1 LELIENCRNDFKIN
15 NSKIALYLTSPTDG
29 LLIDYRREQ
38 YSNLHEYI
46 EEMEEIYTQWVVAE
60 ADFQS
65 AHARK
70 LHFQETMEEI
80 KGDVDDDN

>member
-1 LELIENCRNDFKIN
+1 
-15 NSKIALYLTSPTDG
+15 
-29 LLIDYRREQ
+29 
-38 YSNLHEYI
+38 
-46 EEMEEIYTQWVVAE
+46 MEEIYTQWVVAE